1 MKYCQYVILVFF
13 STAFLNAGDM
23 PQIFHQVP
31 DQLYYEQ
38 FGWLHCVVD
47 PGSYHLL
54 KVSIFI
60 KDKSE
65 NFYTEYSMPND
76 NGVYTFQLIPE
87 MVQSDSFIY
96 FITTEFSD
104 FSLLAFP
111 SKNPKINPIMVP
123 VVQEKRSAKVIA
135 VQDVAKLFC
144 DLGRNIENVQNVT
157 IYTRYG
163 QTGRFNPEPM
173 IFNKGRFQY
182 TVRKSSDKNLKLYY
196 YIIIL
201 FNDQTT
207 LSYPSDEFDKNLD
220 YRILNGRRS

>member
-1 MKYCQYVILVFF
+1 MKYFRHFSLFIIYISILHAAD
-13 STAFLNAGDM
+13 T

-31 DQLYYEQ
+31 DKFYYDQ
-38 FGWLHCVVD
+38 FDWIHCVVD

-207 LSYPSDEFDKNLD
+207 LSYPSDEFDKNPD